1 MNARF
6 RIGPSDVGQV
16 AREAGHRHR
25 GVSALLP
32 SFPPNVLTS
41 YDESS
46 QLEKG
51 LLKDLK
57 DTINASDNLKIVP
70 TSVYEGVRHHP
81 D

>member
-16 AREAGHRHR
+16 AREAGYRHR
-25 GVSALLP
+25 GVSALLS
-32 SFPPNVLTS
+32 SFPSNVLIS

-70 TSVYEGVRHHP
+70 TSVYEGVRHHL
-81 D
+81 